1 MNRDTILVVDD
12 EPSLRRVL
20 ATQLTRAGYDVRT
33 AASAEEALAAFPEQ
47 PADLVL
53 TDLRMPG
60 LDGVAFMRR
69 VHALA
74 PGTPV
79 VLLTAWATVEV
90 AVGALK
96 QGAAD
101 FLTKPYDQR
110 ELLDTVRQALDSRR
124 RATADGTASPQPW
137 ILEGTSLDA
146 VDLRVRLQRL
156 SETTIPVLLDGEP
169 GTCKETLA
177 RFIHQQSPRRDA
189 TFLTLRCAAYAP
201 DELER
206 ELWGGPTSDGGHRP
220 GRVALA
226 DGGTVFLDEI
236 DRLSPAA
243 QERLA
248 EAIRTG
254 SSGAIR
260 WITATDADLA
270 GLLRDGRF
278 YEGLFYAVAAA
289 RVDLVPLRRRTEDIL
304 PLAQR
309 VLAEASAGLA
319 RATPRVTPAA
329 AAQLQAHGWPGN
341 LRELEA
347 VLTRSLLLAAPTAET
362 LDVLV
367 GFDVAKP
374 KSEPPAPPL
383 AVSEAVQADL
393 KAVRRLHTEQL
404 EAAQIRT
411 ALEAENH
418 NVTHAAAR
426 LGISRRSLQGKMKA
440 YGLRQR

>member
-20 ATQLTRAGYDVRT
+20 STQLARAGYEVRA
-33 AASAEEALAAFPEQ
+33 AASAEEALERLPEH
-47 PADLVL
+47 PVDLVL

-60 LDGVAFMRR
+60 LDGVAFMQR
-69 VHALA
+69 VQALM

-101 FLTKPYDQR
+101 FLTKPYDQH
-110 ELLDTVRQALDSRR
+110 ELLDTVRQALASRR
-124 RATADGTASPQPW
+124 RAETDGATSAMPWMLVGNSP
-137 ILEGTSLDA
+137 DA
-146 VDLRVRLQRL
+146 IDLRVRLQRL
-156 SETTIPVLLDGEP
+156 SESTIPVLLNGEQ
-169 GTCKETLA
+169 GTCKEPLA
-177 RFIHQQSPRRDA
+177 KFVHEQSTRRHGP
-189 TFLTLRCAAYAP
+189 FLTVRCAAYTAE
-201 DELER
+201 ELDR
-206 ELWGGPTSDGGHRP
+206 ELWGGPPSELGTRP

-226 DGGTVFLDEI
+226 AGGTLFLDEI

-248 EAIRTG
+248 EAVRRGTG
-254 SSGAIR
+254 GDVR

-270 GLLRDGRF
+270 TLLREGRF
-278 YEGLFYAVAAA
+278 YEDLFYALAAA
-289 RVDLVPLRRRTEDIL
+289 RVDLVPLRRRTEDL
-304 PLAQR
+304 LLLADRVVADAARALGRDVPTLSAEAQR
-309 VLAEASAGLA
+309 
-319 RATPRVTPAA
+319 
-329 AAQLQAHGWPGN
+329 QLLEHAWPGN

-347 VLTRSLLLAAPTAET
+347 VLTGSLVLSPPPCKHLDALSGFEVAHIQTA
-362 LDVLV
+362 
-367 GFDVAKP
+367 
-374 KSEPPAPPL
+374 PPAPATQPTDPTH
-383 AVSEAVQADL
+383 ANL

-404 EAAQIRT
+404 EAAQIRA
-411 ALEAENH
+411 ALDAENH

>member
-1 MNRDTILVVDD
+1 MQRDTVLVVDD

-20 ATQLTRAGYDVRT
+20 ATQLARAGYDVRT
-33 AASAEEALAAFPEQ
+33 AATAEEALEAFPEQ

-69 VHALA
+69 VHALSPA
-74 PGTPV
+74 TPV

-110 ELLDTVRQALDSRR
+110 ELLDTVRHALDSRR
-124 RATADGTASPQPW
+124 RAASDGTASAYPW
-137 ILEGTSLDA
+137 LLEGTSIDA

-156 SETTIPVLLDGEP
+156 AEMPIPVLLDGEP
-169 GTCKETLA
+169 GTCKEALA
-177 RFIHQQSPRRDA
+177 RFVHDHSPRRDA
-189 TFLTLRCAAYAP
+189 PFLTVRCAAYTA
-201 DELER
+201 DELDR
-206 ELWGGPTSDGGHRP
+206 ELWGGETSDGGRRP
-220 GRVALA
+220 GRVELA
-226 DGGTVFLDEI
+226 QGGTLFLDEI
-236 DRLSPAA
+236 DRLSPSA

-248 EAIRTG
+248 EAVRTVAP
-254 SSGAIR
+254 GAPR

-289 RVDLVPLRRRTEDIL
+289 RVDIVPLRRRTEDIP
-304 PLAQR
+304 PLARR
-309 VLAEASAGLA
+309 VLAEACAALG
-319 RATPRVTPAA
+319 RPVPRLPQAA
-329 AAQLQAHGWPGN
+329 IDHLLSHPWPGN

-347 VLTRSLLLAAPTAET
+347 VLTRTLVLAPADTET
-362 LDVLV
+362 LGAWV

-374 KSEPPAPPL
+374 KSEPAAPQTAAPEL
-383 AVSEAVQADL
+383 AQADL

-404 EAAQIRT
+404 EAAQIRA
-411 ALEAENH
+411 ALEAEGH